1 MSYWKQFQFESNS
14 KRYGFDG
21 NGKPTPIFYRHW
33 LPMQLNSFQCLK
45 KYSPL
50 SCHDGNRIPYEEFDT
65 LLHVTSFENAC
76 KIFED
81 GGFEQQFVKD
91 SSVVNPDIVLLK
103 WYKGYRV
110 KVDKKPHPFSNRKVL
125 WYGPYSRSKATEPF
139 EEVERYGNVAFNMAL
154 LDGQGGL
161 VVTSGMT
168 DEFRY
173 YFIEVIDYQWQ
184 SACRILV
191 TKFDHPEL
199 RVYDPEI
206 VGGPWYYN
214 RTENKHYHLVKIP
227 NSDRKIVRNTVEF
240 MREETSSFE
249 AYSTWVM
256 NHQISYK
263 SCSQPRAGVS
273 VDDPGWNSRFKLVFG
288 TLAFRFKNSS
298 MCFPPP
304 RSLLFNGFAEV
315 KEFIDLFRILH
326 NYANT
331 TTMNVSDS
339 SITFNPNDH
348 SASDLSTSDN
358 ESEDRVQSVASKM
371 KLTKNFF
378 SKMESSNYRQTGSE
392 LLHHYSSIKNELDSR
407 LLDIEYLVS
416 VVLIFYR
423 SEFFNVSQTFC
434 DIYREMLIFFHPKQI
449 AEVMKFFEEKIH
461 CELIG
466 SGVRSGNGETSV
478 HECLD

>member
-1 MSYWKQFQFESNS
+1 MSFWKQFQFESDS
-14 KRYGFDG
+14 KRPCFGG
-21 NGKPTPIFYRHW
+21 NRIFYRHW
-33 LPMQLNSFQCLK
+33 LPKLLNNFQCINHN
-45 KYSPL
+45 SPL
-50 SCHDGNRIPYEEFDT
+50 PGQDGNRIPYEEFDT

-91 SSVVNPDIVLLK
+91 SSVVNPDIVVLK
-103 WYKGYRV
+103 CYKGCRV
-110 KVDKKPHPFSNRKVL
+110 RVHKEPHPISQRKIL
-125 WYGPYSRSKATEPF
+125 WYGPYSKSKACEPF
-139 EEVERYGNVAFNMAL
+139 EEVERYGNVAFNMTSL
-154 LDGQGGL
+154 EGPGGL
-161 VVTSGMT
+161 VNTSVNAV
-168 DEFRY
+168 EFRY
-173 YFIEVIDYQWQ
+173 YFIEVIDYLTQ

-199 RVYDPEI
+199 IVYDPEI

-214 RTENKHYHLVKIP
+214 RTANKHYHLVKIL
-227 NSDRKIVRNTVEF
+227 NSNRKLVRNTVEF

-273 VDDPGWNSRFKLVFG
+273 VDAREWNSRFKLVFG
-288 TLAFRFKNSS
+288 TLAFRFKNISL
-298 MCFPPP
+298 CFPPH
-304 RSLLFNGFAEV
+304 RSLLFNGSEDI
-315 KEFIDLFRILH
+315 KLFIDLFRILH
-326 NYANT
+326 NFANT
-331 TTMNVSDS
+331 TTRIVSDS
-339 SITFNPNDH
+339 SITFNLNDH
-348 SASDLSTSDN
+348 SASDLSTSDD

-371 KLTKNFF
+371 KLTKIFF

-392 LLHHYSSIKNELDSR
+392 LLDHYSSIKNELDSR
-407 LLDIEYLVS
+407 LLDLEYLVS

-461 CELIG
+461 CELIE
-466 SGVRSGNGETSV
+466 SGVRSGNGEKSV